1 MADARWAGRH
11 EAKDSLR
18 NDVWASL
25 ERDSVGVGAVRS
37 RIPNYVGAHA
47 AADRLATLGIWQRAA
62 VVKSNPDPA
71 QAHVRLRALQ
81 DGKTLYVPVPELT
94 KAFPFVRLDPAHL
107 ESRAISFENV
117 MFSEG
122 AVEIGVPVDFDQMEP
137 FDVVVVGCV
146 AVTRAGG
153 RTGKGGG
160 FADLEFGIFRD
171 VGLVRPDTPV
181 VTTVHGS
188 QVVENDR
195 VTMVDHDTPLDWIIT
210 PDEVIETRT
219 NYRRPGG
226 VDWPSVQPDQLAGI
240 PFLGD
245 LRARLAGAHDRGAR
259 SALGARGLADARPE
273 DQRLQQGGT

>member
-11 EAKDSLR
+11 EAKDDLR
-18 NDVWASL
+18 REVWSAL
-25 ERDSVGVGAVRS
+25 ESGSTGVGAVRS
-37 RIPNYVGAHA
+37 RIPNFVGAHE
-47 AADRLATLGIWQRAA
+47 AADRLATLDIWKRAS

-81 DGKTLYVPVPELT
+81 DGKTLYAPVPELT
-94 KAFPFVRLDPAHL
+94 ESFPFVRLDPADL
-107 ESRAISFENV
+107 RSRRISFENV

-122 AVEIGVPVDFDQMEP
+122 AVEIGVPVDFNEMEP
-137 FDVVVVGCV
+137 FDIVVVGCV
-146 AVTRAGG
+146 AVTRVGG

-160 FADLEFGIFRD
+160 FADLELGIFRD
-171 VGLVRPDTPV
+171 VGLVQPATPI

-188 QVVENDR
+188 QVVDDGR
-195 VTMVDHDTPLDWIIT
+195 VAMVAHDTPLDWIIT

-219 NYRRPGG
+219 GYPRPGG

-245 LRARLAGAHDRGAR
+245 LRAQLEGAHE
-259 SALGARGLADARPE
+259 S
-273 DQRLQQGGT
+273 T

>member
-1 MADARWAGRH
+1 MAEARWAGRH
-11 EAKDSLR
+11 EAKDNLR
-18 NDVWASL
+18 REVWSVL
-25 ERDSVGVGAVRS
+25 ERTSIGVGAVRS

-47 AADRLATLGIWQRAA
+47 AADRLAALEIWNRAS

-81 DGKTLYVPVPELT
+81 DGKTLYAPVPELT
-94 KAFPFVRLDPAHL
+94 ESFPFVCLDPVDL
-107 ESRAISFENV
+107 QSRRISFENV

-122 AVEIGVPVDFDQMEP
+122 AVEIGIPVEFDEMEP
-137 FDVVVVGCV
+137 FDLVVVGCV

-160 FADLEFGIFRD
+160 FADLELGIFRD
-171 VGLVRPDTPV
+171 MGLVRPGTPI

-188 QVVENDR
+188 QVVDDGR
-195 VTMVDHDTPLDWIIT
+195 VAMVGHDTPLDWIIT

-219 NYRRPGG
+219 SYPRPGG
-226 VDWPSVQPDQLAGI
+226 VDWQSVQPDQLAGI

-245 LRARLAGAHDRGAR
+245 LRARLEGANESTWSR
-259 SALGARGLADARPE
+259 SAKCAPRDGPP
-273 DQRLQQGGT
+273 